1 MTNRRRTIPA
11 AGLCVLAAAL
21 LLLIAQPAYAYA
33 DPGSGIL
40 LWQLLLAGVS
50 GALFYL
56 RRLLRGRRADKKPD
70 EPPPSS

>member
-11 AGLCVLAAAL
+11 AGVFLPAVAL
-21 LLLIAQPAYAYA
+21 LLLAAQPAYAYA

>member
-1 MTNRRRTIPA
+1 MANRRRTIPA
-11 AGLCVLAAAL
+11 VSVCVLVAVL
-21 LLLIAQPAYAYA
+21 LLLAAQPAYAYA

-70 EPPPSS
+70 EPPQSS